1 MKKHWLSAALAVLLI
16 LLIPVVASADV
27 IFPAPGAITVGEN
40 VEHLLATLDPGGTVW
55 TNPDLMPEGLRLE
68 TEETEDGVNVYLRGV
83 PTVPGTY
90 DLVINYS
97 GSNSICSLHILPE
110 EGPVPVLSAISVA
123 TPPLLTQYTAGDTL
137 DPAGL
142 SILLEMSDGST
153 ETVTEGFS
161 LYPTR
166 LEKAGTQSIEVN
178 YQGKLCYFDVEVE
191 PAPEVI
197 EGIGVVTLPDKI
209 VYEPG
214 ERLEPA
220 GLIVRV
226 YTNNGTRDVG
236 AEELECSPVELE
248 TAGSQ
253 QITVRYGEKTCTFA
267 VQVLE
272 EEAVGM
278 AVFRLPDKL
287 EYTVGET
294 LDSQGLVLIV
304 TGSRDSVE
312 YLNTGYTCEPIVLN
326 YPGTREITVRHGD
339 LQCFFHVTVK
349 EPAASPTPAV
359 MPTPAPTERPLPSP
373 EVTTAPYPLPTPEAE
388 TKPVPSPEP
397 PVDRMPRQQSGKLLV
412 AVIVAAAVLALGIL
426 GIYVFVMNRS
436 GQEYFAESIRDLFHR
451 RKD

>member
-1 MKKHWLSAALAVLLI
+1 MKKHWISAALAVLLI
-16 LLIPVVASADV
+16 LLIPVMASADV
-27 IFPAPGAITVGEN
+27 IYPAPGAITVGED
-40 VEHLLATLDPGGTVW
+40 VDYLLATLDPEGTVW
-55 TNPDLMPEGLRLE
+55 TNPDLMPAGLRLE
-68 TEETEDGVNVYLRGV
+68 TEEFDGGINVYLRGV
-83 PTVPGTY
+83 PTVPGDY

-97 GSNSICSLHILPE
+97 GSNSICSLIILPGE
-110 EGPVPVLSAISVA
+110 TPAPVLSAISVA
-123 TPPLLTQYTAGDTL
+123 TPPLLTHYTAGDTL
-137 DPAGL
+137 DPTGL
-142 SILLEMSDGST
+142 SIQLEMSDGST

-166 LEKAGTQSIEVN
+166 LENAGTQRIEVN
-178 YQGKLCYFDVEVE
+178 YQGRLCYFDVEVE

-197 EGIGVVTLPDKI
+197 EGIGVAVLPDKV

-236 AEELECSPVELE
+236 AEELECSPMELE
-248 TAGSQ
+248 TAGPQ
-253 QITVRYGEKTCTFA
+253 QITVRYGEKTCTFT

-294 LDSQGLVLIV
+294 LDSRGLVLIV

-312 YLNTGYTCEPIVLN
+312 YLNTDYTCEPIVLDH
-326 YPGTREITVRHGD
+326 PGTQEITVRHGD
-339 LQCFFHVTVK
+339 LQCLFHVTVK
-349 EPAASPTPAV
+349 DPPATPVPSPTA
-359 MPTPAPTERPLPSP
+359 RPLPSP
-373 EVTTAPYPLPTPEAE
+373 EATTAPYPIPTPGTE
-388 TKPVPSPEP
+388 PVPVPEQP
-397 PVDRMPRQQSGKLLV
+397 IDRMHQPESGKLLA

-426 GIYVFVMNRS
+426 GIYVFVMNRN
-436 GQEYFAESIRDLFHR
+436 GKEYFAESIRDLFR
-451 RKD
+451 RKKD